1 MPTLTATAVSHP
13 NIAFIKY
20 WGNLDDA
27 LRIPANGSISM
38 NLGNLTTQTRVTF
51 DSHLPEDIFDLNGVR
66 QSGAALKR
74 VTSHINLIRGIRGI
88 AMHAH
93 IFSEN
98 DFPTGSGIASSAS
111 AFAALTL
118 AATTA
123 LGLQVGEKDLSR
135 IARRGSGSACRSIP
149 GGFVEWTAGSNDRDS
164 YAFSI
169 ADPGY
174 WDLTDCIAILE
185 ADHKKVGSSEGH
197 AIAKTSPLQG
207 ARVEDAPRRLD
218 ICREAIQKR
227 DFTELAE
234 ITELDSNMM
243 HAVMMTSTP
252 PLFYWVPATL
262 ALIRTVA
269 TWRKNGVP
277 AAATVD
283 AGANVHVLCDS
294 AHTENITKKLAAL
307 PGVKEVLVSQSGG
320 PTVLK

>member
-51 DSHLPEDIFDLNGVR
+51 DSHLPEDIFDLNGMR
-66 QSGAALKR
+66 QSGGALKR
-74 VTSHINLIRGIRGI
+74 VTSHLNLIRGIRGI

-98 DFPTGSGIASSAS
+98 NFPTGSGIASSAS

-169 ADPGY
+169 ADPEY

-197 AIAKTSPLQG
+197 ALAKTSPLQG

-227 DFTELAE
+227 DFAELAE
-234 ITELDSNMM
+234 ITEQDSNMM
-243 HAVMMTSTP
+243 HAIMMTSTP

-262 ALIRTVA
+262 ALIRTAA
-269 TWRKNGVP
+269 TWRKNGIP

-283 AGANVHVLCDS
+283 AGANVHVLCD
-294 AHTENITKKLAAL
+294 AAYAENITKKLAAL
-307 PGVKEVLVSQSGG
+307 SGVKEVLVSKPGG